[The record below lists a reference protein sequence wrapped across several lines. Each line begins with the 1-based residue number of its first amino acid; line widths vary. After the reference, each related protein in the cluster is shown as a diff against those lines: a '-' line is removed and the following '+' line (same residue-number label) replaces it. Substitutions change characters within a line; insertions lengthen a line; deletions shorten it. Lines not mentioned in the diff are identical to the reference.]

1 MQLLDRF
8 TRLDYDS
15 LEDFL
20 ANYDYTVPENF
31 NFAYDVMDEYARLA
45 PNQRAMIWT
54 NEAQEERI
62 FTFGDFGRLS
72 NQAANALKAL
82 GLQKGDVVILLLKRR
97 WEYWAI
103 ALGLMKL
110 GCILIPAT
118 AQLAKKD
125 IVYRCEAA
133 SIKAVIT
140 VYLDEVCQ
148 HVEAQDLRRQVRGQG
163 LVAEGADLGAAGVHA
178 QQGVVAAEKYF

>member
-45 PNQRAMIWT
+45 PGQRAMIWT
-54 NEAQEERI
+54 NDAQEERI

-72 NQAANALKAL
+72 NQAANALQAL
-82 GLQKGDVVILLLKRR
+82 GLKKGDVVILLLKR
-97 WEYWAI
+97 A
-103 ALGLMKL
+103 G
-110 GCILIPAT
+110 
-118 AQLAKKD
+118 
-125 IVYRCEAA
+125 
-133 SIKAVIT
+133 
-140 VYLDEVCQ
+140 LDEAGLHPDSGHRAVAKEGHCLP
-148 HVEAQDLRRQVRGQG
+148 HLRFRSEAGDLRG
-163 LVAEGADLGAAGVHA
+163 
-178 QQGVVAAEKYF
+178 

>member
-45 PNQRAMIWT
+45 PGQRAMIWT
-54 NEAQEERI
+54 NDAQEERI

-72 NQAANALKAL
+72 NQAANALQAL
-82 GLQKGDVVILLLKRR
+82 GLKKGDVVILLLKRR

-110 GCILIPAT
+110 GCIQIPAT
-118 AQLAKKD
+118 AQLQKKD
-125 IVYRCEAA
+125 IAYRISASEA
-133 SIKAVIT
+133 KLVIC
-140 VYLDEVCQ
+140 VGEDEVCE
-148 HVEAQDLRRQVRGQG
+148 HTLAAAQECGVPAACLGGAR
-163 LVAEGADLGAAGVHA
+163 EGFLIFPA
-178 QQGVVAAEKYF
+178 

>member
-45 PNQRAMIWT
+45 PGQRAMIWT
-54 NEAQEERI
+54 NDAQEERI

-72 NQAANALKAL
+72 NQAANALQAL
-82 GLQKGDVVILLLKRR
+82 GLKKGDVVILLLKRR

-110 GCILIPAT
+110 GCIQIPAT
-118 AQLAKKD
+118 AQLQKKD
-125 IVYRCEAA
+125 IAYRISASEA
-133 SIKAVIT
+133 
-140 VYLDEVCQ
+140 
-148 HVEAQDLRRQVRGQG
+148 
-163 LVAEGADLGAAGVHA
+163 
-178 QQGVVAAEKYF
+178 

>member
-97 WEYWAI
+97 WEY
-103 ALGLMKL
+103 
-110 GCILIPAT
+110 
-118 AQLAKKD
+118 
-125 IVYRCEAA
+125 
-133 SIKAVIT
+133 
-140 VYLDEVCQ
+140 
-148 HVEAQDLRRQVRGQG
+148 
-163 LVAEGADLGAAGVHA
+163 
-178 QQGVVAAEKYF
+178 